1 MSKEVYRHGRRE
13 ECELMA
19 HYKMLDGN
27 TACVEAMKMSRVK
40 VISAYPI
47 TPQSTIAEKL
57 SDLVAKEELDAS
69 YIRVESEHSAMSC
82 AIGAQLTG
90 VRTAT
95 ATASVGLALMHEVLN
110 VASGLRVPIVM
121 PVVNRSLAS
130 PWSLWCDHQDSMAE
144 RDSGW
149 IQLYCENVQDV
160 YDTMLMSYRIAEH
173 PDVLTPVMVCLDGFF
188 LSHSMQ
194 KLVVAEQVEVD
205 EFVGEY
211 TVNNLKLDPADP
223 IVINNLTGSNEITEM
238 KYQQA
243 VGFEKAK
250 KVMQDV
256 FAEFGRKFGRQKSLV
271 EGYRTEDAEAVIIS
285 LGSMSGTIKHVVNE
299 LREKGYKVGIVKI
312 VSFRPFPAAELKEV
326 IGTIKKVA
334 VIDRTTG
341 FGGQGAP
348 LWMETRAALNQ
359 NVLVKN
365 YIAGLAGR
373 DIHTGTIEKV
383 FFDILASEEES
394 EKPIWIDCDT
404 ENAMKI
410 REVYKYV

>member
-1 MSKEVYRHGRRE
+1 
-13 ECELMA
+13 MA

-27 TACVEAMKMSRVK
+27 CAAVEAIKMAKVK
-40 VISAYPI
+40 VVSAYPI

-57 SDLVAKEELDAS
+57 SEICENGELKAK

-95 ATASVGLALMHEVLN
+95 ATASVGLALMHEVVN
-110 VASGLRVPIVM
+110 VASGCRVPIVM

-149 IQLYCENVQDV
+149 LQLYCENVQDV
-160 YDTMLMSYRIAEH
+160 YDTMIMAYRIAED
-173 PDVLTPVMVCLDGFF
+173 PRVLTPAMVCLDGFF

-194 KLVVAEQVEVD
+194 KVTLPEQKEIDDFIGDYQVK
-205 EFVGEY
+205 
-211 TVNNLKLDPADP
+211 NLYLDPSDP
-223 IVINNLTGSNEITEM
+223 MIIDNLTGSNEITEM

-243 VGFEKAK
+243 IGFKNAED
-250 KVMQDV
+250 VMEEV
-256 FAEFGRKFGRQKSLV
+256 FNEFSQKFGRTKAMI
-271 EGYRTEDAEAVIIS
+271 EGYNMEEAEAVIVC
-285 LGSMSGTIKHVVNE
+285 LGSMAGTAKYVSDV
-299 LREKGYKVGIVKI
+299 LREQGQKVGVLKV
-312 VSFRPFPAAELKEV
+312 VSFRPFPY
-326 IGTIKKVA
+326 KKLRAMLGNTKKLA

-348 LWMETRAALNQ
+348 LWLEVKSALSSD
-359 NVLVKN
+359 VLVKN

-373 DIHTGTIEKV
+373 DINIETIKNV
-383 FFDILASEEES
+383 YADILEGKENDE
-394 EKPIWIDCDT
+394 PIWIDCGD
-404 ENAMKI
+404 NVMNI
-410 REVYKYV
+410 REVLLND

>member
-1 MSKEVYRHGRRE
+1 
-13 ECELMA
+13 MA